1 MRYFVPELLRRIPAV
16 IAGLLLASVATAHG
30 EGDWN
35 DFKVDN
41 KNEAVA
47 IQLGHVRKIISDIVM
62 ARRPVTEWPDLELMR
77 ARDRLAHLAEEVDA
91 MLDHFREDG
100 IMIQFTDSL
109 HEHPRA
115 GQSVAARHALEAC
128 IEVIDHMASLDGPE
142 AFADELHDG
151 GLAAYMFDL
160 MDVYVDNMALY
171 GRLVNHAH

>member
-1 MRYFVPELLRRIPAV
+1 MPAAV
-16 IAGLLLASVATAHG
+16 AGLLLATVATAHG

-47 IQLGHVRKIISDIVM
+47 QQLAHTRKIISDIVL

-100 IMIQFTDSL
+100 ITIQFTDSL

-115 GQSVAARHALEAC
+115 GQSVAARHALETC
-128 IEVIDHMASLDGPE
+128 IDLIDHMAALDGVE
-142 AFADELHDG
+142 AFADELHEG
-151 GLAAYMFDL
+151 GPAAYLFDL
-160 MDVYVDNMALY
+160 MDAYVDNMALY
-171 GRLVNHAH
+171 GRLVHHAH